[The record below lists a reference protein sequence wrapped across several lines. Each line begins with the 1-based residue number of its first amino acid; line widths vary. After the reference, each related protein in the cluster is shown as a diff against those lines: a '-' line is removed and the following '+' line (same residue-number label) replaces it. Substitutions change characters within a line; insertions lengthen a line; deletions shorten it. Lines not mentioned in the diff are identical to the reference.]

1 MSFSTTEQALLLDAD
16 MAFDQEIELFAD
28 ELDERLNAGTVSSST
43 CFSSASSAGSCAS
56 CSCCFSCLCSAA

>member
-1 MSFSTTEQALLLDAD
+1 MSSQSFDQALLLDGD
-16 MAFDQEIELFAD
+16 MALDQEIELFAD